1 MKKLYNRSI
10 TLILALAMVI
20 TLFAAYLE
28 PASAASSGKY
38 WLKVNQ
44 KRNVITAYKNIGGK
58 WKPVRAMLCST
69 GVNTSP
75 ATTTYN
81 GTWRT
86 SSKKRWLTM
95 SLDGNFFDYGQYTA
109 HLYGGIF
116 IHSVWY
122 YAPKHNAQARAE
134 FNKLGRKASH
144 GCIRVSTADA
154 KWMYDNCPAGTKVT
168 IYSSSNA
175 GPLGKPKAIKVPGS
189 AVRSWD
195 PTDPAKGNPLRH
207 LMPKPVI
214 KVKKAAVVKQGAAY
228 SLKSGVTA
236 KDPNSHMNLTNYV
249 KITKVQMKAA
259 GSSAYKKISTSAFST
274 KNAGTYVVT
283 YYVNDPWGRS
293 NSVNFRFTV
302 KAIETKPSI
311 SGASNRTVETGSSNA
326 VSGVTGKQ
334 GPSDRTAAIRV
345 TVKDPSGKTT
355 AMTYSQAKSYVFA
368 EDGNYTVIYALTST
382 KNKKVVAKS
391 TVTITA
397 QTLKEVPDVKGQ
409 TESAAKEALEKE
421 GFTVQTE
428 YQTLTAD
435 ELKQNADRFGDFSFG
450 QVYEQTAAGSKLK
463 AGSTVTIKVLKE
475 ESASSSAS
483 STAASK

>member
-1 MKKLYNRSI
+1 MKKSYNRTI
-10 TLILALAMVI
+10 TLVLALAMII

-44 KRNVITAYKNIGGK
+44 KRNVITAYKRTGGK

-69 GVNTSP
+69 GVNTTP
-75 ATTTYN
+75 ETTTYN

-95 SLDGNFFDYGQYTA
+95 SLDGSFFDYGQYTA

-134 FNKLGRKASH
+134 FNKLGKKASH

-168 IYSSSNA
+168 IYSSSKA
-175 GPLGKPKAIKVPGS
+175 GPLGKPKAIKVPGN
-189 AVRSWD
+189 ATRSWD

-214 KVKKAAVVKQGAAY
+214 KVKKASAVAQGASY
-228 SLKSGVTA
+228 NLKSGVTA
-236 KDPNSHMNLTNYV
+236 KDPNSFMDLTKYL
-249 KITKVQMKAA
+249 KVAKLQMKAA
-259 GSSAYKKISTSAFST
+259 GSSAYKKISTSSFST
-274 KNAGTYVVT
+274 DNAGTYVVT
-283 YYVNDPWGRS
+283 YYVKDPWGRS
-293 NSVNFRFTV
+293 KTASFKFVV
-302 KAIETKPSI
+302 KAAQSKPSI
-311 SGASNRTVETGSSNA
+311 SGAADRTVETGSSNA

-334 GPSDRTAAIRV
+334 GSTDRTSAIQV
-345 TVKDPSGKTT
+345 TIKDPSGKTST
-355 AMTYSQAKSYVFA
+355 MSYSKAEAYVFSK
-368 EDGNYTVIYALTST
+368 DGNYTVSYALTST
-382 KNKKVVAKS
+382 ADKKVVAKAS
-391 TVTITA
+391 VTITA
-397 QTLKEVPDVKGQ
+397 ETMNEVPDVKGK
-409 TESAAKEALEKE
+409 TEAEAKETLEKA

-428 YQTLTAD
+428 YTTLTAD
-435 ELKQNADRFGDFSFG
+435 ELKKNADRFGDASFG
-450 QVYEQTAAGSKLK
+450 QVYEQTTAGSKLK
-463 AGSTVTIKVLKE
+463 AGSAVTIKVLKE
-475 ESASSSAS
+475 ETSAS
-483 STAASK
+483 K

>member
-1 MKKLYNRSI
+1 MKKSYNRTI
-10 TLILALAMVI
+10 TLVLALAMII

-44 KRNVITAYKNIGGK
+44 KRNVITAYEKIGGK

-69 GVNTSP
+69 GVNRTP
-75 ATTTYN
+75 ETTTYN

-95 SLDGNFFDYGQYTA
+95 SLDGSFFDYGQYTA

-168 IYSSSNA
+168 VYSSSKS
-175 GPLGKPKAIKVPGS
+175 GPLGKPKAIKVPGH
-189 AVRSWD
+189 ATRSWD
-195 PTDPAKGNPLRH
+195 PTDPAKGNPLRY

-214 KVKKAAVVKQGAAY
+214 KVKKPTAVAQSASY
-228 SLKSGVTA
+228 NLLSGVTA
-236 KDPNSHMNLTNYV
+236 KDPNSFMSLTKYV
-249 KITKVQMKAA
+249 KVAKLQMKAA
-259 GSSAYKKISTSAFST
+259 GSTAYKKISTASFST
-274 KNAGTYVVT
+274 NNAGTYVVT

-293 NSVNFRFTV
+293 KAVNFKFVV
-302 KAIETKPSI
+302 KAAQSKPSI
-311 SGASNRTVETGSSNA
+311 SGAADRTVETGSSNA
-326 VSGVTGKQ
+326 VSGITGKQ
-334 GPSDRTAAIRV
+334 GSADRTSAIQV
-345 TVKDPSGKTT
+345 TIKDPSGKTST
-355 AMTYSQAKSYVFA
+355 MSYSKAAAYVFS
-368 EDGNYTVIYALTST
+368 EDGNYTVTYALTST
-382 KNKKVVAKS
+382 ANKKVVAKAS
-391 TVTITA
+391 VTITA
-397 QTLKEVPDVKGQ
+397 ETMKEVPDVKGK
-409 TESAAKEALEKE
+409 TEAEAKETLEKA

-428 YQTLTAD
+428 YTTLTAD
-435 ELKQNADRFGDFSFG
+435 ELKKNADRFGDASFG
-450 QVYEQTAAGSKLK
+450 QVYEQTTAGSKVK

-475 ESASSSAS
+475 EA
-483 STAASK
+483 AASK

>member
-1 MKKLYNRSI
+1 MKKTYNRTI
-10 TLILALAMVI
+10 TLVLALAMII

-44 KRNVITAYKNIGGK
+44 KRNVITAYKRTGGK

-69 GVNTSP
+69 GVNITP
-75 ATTTYN
+75 ETTTYN

-95 SLDGNFFDYGQYTA
+95 SLDGSFFDYGQYTA

-134 FNKLGRKASH
+134 FNKLGKKASH

-168 IYSSSNA
+168 IYSSSKA
-175 GPLGKPKAIKVPGS
+175 GPLGKPKAIKVPGN
-189 AVRSWD
+189 ATRSWD

-214 KVKKAAVVKQGAAY
+214 KVKKASAVAQGASY
-228 SLKSGVTA
+228 NLKSGVTA
-236 KDPNSHMNLTNYV
+236 KDPNSFMDLTKYL
-249 KITKVQMKAA
+249 KVAKLQMKAA
-259 GSSAYKKISTSAFST
+259 GSSAYKKISTSSFST
-274 KNAGTYVVT
+274 DNAGTYVVT
-283 YYVNDPWGRS
+283 YYVKDPWGRS
-293 NSVNFRFTV
+293 KTASFKFVV
-302 KAIETKPSI
+302 KTAQSKPSI
-311 SGASNRTVETGSSNA
+311 SGAADRTVETGSSNA

-334 GPSDRTAAIRV
+334 GSTDRTSAIQV
-345 TVKDPSGKTT
+345 TIKDPSGKTST
-355 AMTYSQAKSYVFA
+355 MSYSKAEAYVFSK
-368 EDGNYTVIYALTST
+368 DGNYTVSYALTST
-382 KNKKVVAKS
+382 ADKKVVAKAS
-391 TVTITA
+391 VTITA
-397 QTLKEVPDVKGQ
+397 ETMNEVPDVKGK
-409 TESAAKEALEKE
+409 TEAEAKETLEKA

-428 YQTLTAD
+428 YTTLTAD
-435 ELKQNADRFGDFSFG
+435 ELKKNADRFGDASFG
-450 QVYEQTAAGSKLK
+450 QVYEQTTAGSKLK
-463 AGSTVTIKVLKE
+463 AGSAVTIKVLKE
-475 ESASSSAS
+475 ETSAS
-483 STAASK
+483 K

>member
-1 MKKLYNRSI
+1 MKKSYNRTI
-10 TLILALAMVI
+10 TLVLALAMII

-44 KRNVITAYKNIGGK
+44 KRNVITAYKRTGGK

-69 GVNTSP
+69 GVNTTP
-75 ATTTYN
+75 ETTTYN

-95 SLDGNFFDYGQYTA
+95 SLDGSFFDYGQYTA

-168 IYSSSNA
+168 IYSSSKA
-175 GPLGKPKAIKVPGS
+175 GPLGKPKAIKVPGN
-189 AVRSWD
+189 ATRSWD

-214 KVKKAAVVKQGAAY
+214 KVKKASAVAQGASY
-228 SLKSGVTA
+228 NLKSGVTA
-236 KDPNSHMNLTNYV
+236 KDPNSFMDLTKYL
-249 KITKVQMKAA
+249 KVAKLQMKAA
-259 GSSAYKKISTSAFST
+259 GSSAYKKISTSSFST
-274 KNAGTYVVT
+274 DNAGTYVVT
-283 YYVNDPWGRS
+283 YYVKDPWGRS
-293 NSVNFRFTV
+293 KTASFKFVV
-302 KAIETKPSI
+302 KTAQSKPSI
-311 SGASNRTVETGSSNA
+311 SGAADRTVETGSSNA

-334 GPSDRTAAIRV
+334 GSTDRTSAIQV
-345 TVKDPSGKTT
+345 TIKDPSGKTST
-355 AMTYSQAKSYVFA
+355 MSYSKAEAYVFSK
-368 EDGNYTVIYALTST
+368 DGNYTVSYALTST
-382 KNKKVVAKS
+382 ADKKVVAKAS
-391 TVTITA
+391 VTITA
-397 QTLKEVPDVKGQ
+397 ETMKEVPDVKGK
-409 TESAAKEALEKE
+409 TEAEAKETLEKA

-428 YQTLTAD
+428 YTTLTAD
-435 ELKQNADRFGDFSFG
+435 ELKKNADRFGDASFG
-450 QVYEQTAAGSKLK
+450 QVYEQTTAGSKLK
-463 AGSTVTIKVLKE
+463 AGSAVTIKVLKE
-475 ESASSSAS
+475 ETSAS
-483 STAASK
+483 K

>member
-1 MKKLYNRSI
+1 MKKTYNRTI
-10 TLILALAMVI
+10 TLVLALAMII

-44 KRNVITAYKNIGGK
+44 KRNVITAYKRTGGK

-69 GVNTSP
+69 GVNTTP
-75 ATTTYN
+75 ETTTYN

-95 SLDGNFFDYGQYTA
+95 SLDGSFFDYGQYTA

-134 FNKLGRKASH
+134 FNKLGKKASH

-168 IYSSSNA
+168 IYSSSKA
-175 GPLGKPKAIKVPGS
+175 GPLGKPKAIKVPGN
-189 AVRSWD
+189 ATRSWD

-214 KVKKAAVVKQGAAY
+214 KVKKASAVAQGASY
-228 SLKSGVTA
+228 NLKSGVTA
-236 KDPNSHMNLTNYV
+236 KDPNSFMDLTKYL
-249 KITKVQMKAA
+249 KVAKLQMKAA
-259 GSSAYKKISTSAFST
+259 GSSAYKKISTSSFST
-274 KNAGTYVVT
+274 DNAGTYVVT
-283 YYVNDPWGRS
+283 YYVKDPWGRS
-293 NSVNFRFTV
+293 KTASFKFVV
-302 KAIETKPSI
+302 KTAQSKPSI
-311 SGASNRTVETGSSNA
+311 SGAADRTVETGSSNA

-334 GPSDRTAAIRV
+334 GSTDRTSAIQV
-345 TVKDPSGKTT
+345 TIKDPSGKTST
-355 AMTYSQAKSYVFA
+355 MSYSKAEAYVFSK
-368 EDGNYTVIYALTST
+368 DGNYTVSYALTST
-382 KNKKVVAKS
+382 ADKKVVAKAS
-391 TVTITA
+391 VTITA
-397 QTLKEVPDVKGQ
+397 ETMNEVPDVKGK
-409 TESAAKEALEKE
+409 TEAEAKETLEKA

-428 YQTLTAD
+428 YTTLTAD
-435 ELKQNADRFGDFSFG
+435 ELKKNADRFGDASFG
-450 QVYEQTAAGSKLK
+450 QVYEQTTAGSKLK
-463 AGSTVTIKVLKE
+463 AGSAVTIKVLKE
-475 ESASSSAS
+475 ETSAS
-483 STAASK
+483 K

>member
-1 MKKLYNRSI
+1 MKKTYNRTI
-10 TLILALAMVI
+10 TLVLALAMII

-44 KRNVITAYKNIGGK
+44 KRNVITAYKKTGGK

-69 GVNTSP
+69 GVNRTP
-75 ATTTYN
+75 ETTTYN

-95 SLDGNFFDYGQYTA
+95 SLDGSFFDYGQYTA

-168 IYSSSNA
+168 VYSSSKA
-175 GPLGKPKAIKVPGS
+175 GPLGKPKAIKVPGH

-195 PTDPAKGNPLRH
+195 PTDPAKGNPLRY

-214 KVKKAAVVKQGAAY
+214 KVKKASAVAQGASY
-228 SLKSGVTA
+228 NLLSGVTA
-236 KDPNSHMNLTNYV
+236 KDPNSFMSLTKYL
-249 KITKVQMKAA
+249 KVAKLQMKASGA
-259 GSSAYKKISTSAFST
+259 SAYKKISTSSFST

-283 YYVNDPWGRS
+283 YYVKDPWGRS
-293 NSVNFRFTV
+293 KAVNFKFVV
-302 KAIETKPSI
+302 KAAQSKPSI
-311 SGASNRTVETGSSNA
+311 SGAADRTVETGSSNA
-326 VSGVTGKQ
+326 VSGITGKQ
-334 GPSDRTAAIRV
+334 GSADRTSAIQV
-345 TVKDPSGKTT
+345 TIKDPSGKTET
-355 AMTYSQAKSYVFA
+355 MSYSKAQAYVFSK
-368 EDGNYTVIYALTST
+368 DGAYTVTYALTST
-382 KNKKVVAKS
+382 ADKKVVAKAS
-391 TVTITA
+391 VTITA
-397 QTLKEVPDVKGQ
+397 ETMKEVPDVKGK
-409 TESAAKEALEKE
+409 TEAAAKETLEKA

-428 YQTLTAD
+428 YTTLTAD
-435 ELKQNADRFGDFSFG
+435 ELKKNADKFGDASFG
-450 QVYEQTAAGSKLK
+450 QVYEQTTAGSKLK

-475 ESASSSAS
+475 E
-483 STAASK
+483 TAASK

>member
-1 MKKLYNRSI
+1 MKKSYNRTI
-10 TLILALAMVI
+10 TLVLALAMII

-44 KRNVITAYKNIGGK
+44 KRNVITAYKRTGGK

-69 GVNTSP
+69 GVNTTP
-75 ATTTYN
+75 ETTTYN

-95 SLDGNFFDYGQYTA
+95 SLDGSFFDYGQYTA

-134 FNKLGRKASH
+134 FNKLGKKASH

-168 IYSSSNA
+168 VYSSSKA
-175 GPLGKPKAIKVPGS
+175 GPLGKPKAIKVPGN
-189 AVRSWD
+189 ATRSWD

-214 KVKKAAVVKQGAAY
+214 KVKKASAVAQGASY
-228 SLKSGVTA
+228 NLKSGVTA
-236 KDPNSHMNLTNYV
+236 KDPNSFMDLTKYL
-249 KITKVQMKAA
+249 KVAKLQMKAA
-259 GSSAYKKISTSAFST
+259 GSSAYKKISTSSFST
-274 KNAGTYVVT
+274 DNAGTYVVT
-283 YYVNDPWGRS
+283 YYVKDPWGRS
-293 NSVNFRFTV
+293 KTASFKFVV
-302 KAIETKPSI
+302 KTAQSKPSI
-311 SGASNRTVETGSSNA
+311 SGAADRTVETGSSNA

-334 GPSDRTAAIRV
+334 GSTDRTSAIQV
-345 TVKDPSGKTT
+345 TIKDPSGKTST
-355 AMTYSQAKSYVFA
+355 MSYSKAEAYVFSK
-368 EDGNYTVIYALTST
+368 DGNYTVSYALTST
-382 KNKKVVAKS
+382 ADKKVVAKAS
-391 TVTITA
+391 VTITA
-397 QTLKEVPDVKGQ
+397 ETMKEVPDVKGK
-409 TESAAKEALEKE
+409 TEAEAKETLEKA

-428 YQTLTAD
+428 YTTLTAD
-435 ELKQNADRFGDFSFG
+435 ELKKNADRFGDASFG
-450 QVYEQTAAGSKLK
+450 QVYEQTTAGSKLK
-463 AGSTVTIKVLKE
+463 AGSAVTIKVLKE
-475 ESASSSAS
+475 ETSAS
-483 STAASK
+483 K

>member
-1 MKKLYNRSI
+1 MKKSYNRSI
-10 TLILALAMVI
+10 TLVLALAMVL

-28 PASAASSGKY
+28 PASAATGGKY

-44 KRNVITAYKNIGGK
+44 KRNVITAYKKTGGK

-95 SLDGNFFDYGQYTA
+95 SLDGSFFDYGQYTA

-154 KWMYDNCPAGTKVT
+154 KWIYDNCPSGTKVT
-168 IYSSSNA
+168 VYSSSKA
-175 GPLGKPKAIKVPGS
+175 GPLGKPKAIKVPGNS
-189 AVRSWD
+189 VRSWD
-195 PTDPAKGNPLRH
+195 PTDPAKGNPLRY

-214 KVKKAAVVKQGAAY
+214 KVKKASVVKQGASY

-236 KDPNSHMNLTNYV
+236 KDPNSFMSLTNYV
-249 KITKVQMKAA
+249 KITKLQMKAA

-302 KAIETKPSI
+302 KAADKPAI
-311 SGASNRTVETGSSNA
+311 SGASDRTVETGSSNA

-334 GPSDRTAAIRV
+334 GSADRTSAIRV
-345 TVKDPSGKTT
+345 TVKDPSGKVST
-355 AMTYSQAKSYVFA
+355 MTYSQAKSYVFSQ
-368 EDGNYTVIYALTST
+368 DGSYTVTYALTST
-382 KNKKVVAKS
+382 QNKKLTVKS

-409 TESAAKEALEKE
+409 TESAAKETLEKA

-435 ELKQNADRFGDFSFG
+435 ELKQNADRFGDYSFG
-450 QVYEQTAAGSKLK
+450 QVCEQTSAGSRLK

-475 ESASSSAS
+475 ESPSSSTS
-483 STAASK
+483 STSASK

>member
-1 MKKLYNRSI
+1 MKKSYNRTI
-10 TLILALAMVI
+10 TLVLALAMII

-44 KRNVITAYKNIGGK
+44 KRNVITAYKRTGGK

-69 GVNTSP
+69 GVNTTP
-75 ATTTYN
+75 ETTTYN

-95 SLDGNFFDYGQYTA
+95 SLDGSFFDYGQYTA

-134 FNKLGRKASH
+134 FNKLGKKASH

-168 IYSSSNA
+168 IYSSSKA
-175 GPLGKPKAIKVPGS
+175 GPLGKPKAIKVPGN
-189 AVRSWD
+189 ATRSWD

-214 KVKKAAVVKQGAAY
+214 KVKKASAVAQGASY
-228 SLKSGVTA
+228 NLKSGVTA
-236 KDPNSHMNLTNYV
+236 KDPNSFMDLTKYL
-249 KITKVQMKAA
+249 KVAKLQMKAA
-259 GSSAYKKISTSAFST
+259 GSSAYKKISTSSFST
-274 KNAGTYVVT
+274 DNAGTYVVT
-283 YYVNDPWGRS
+283 YYVKDPWGRS
-293 NSVNFRFTV
+293 KTASFKFVV
-302 KAIETKPSI
+302 KTAQSKPSI
-311 SGASNRTVETGSSNA
+311 SGAADRTVETGSSNA

-334 GPSDRTAAIRV
+334 GSTDRTSAIQV
-345 TVKDPSGKTT
+345 TIKDPSGKTST
-355 AMTYSQAKSYVFA
+355 MSYSKAEAYVFSK
-368 EDGNYTVIYALTST
+368 DGNYTVSYALTST
-382 KNKKVVAKS
+382 ADKKVVAKAS
-391 TVTITA
+391 VTITA
-397 QTLKEVPDVKGQ
+397 ETMKEVPDVKGK
-409 TESAAKEALEKE
+409 TEAEAKETLEKA

-428 YQTLTAD
+428 YTTLTAD
-435 ELKQNADRFGDFSFG
+435 ELKKNADRFGDASFG
-450 QVYEQTAAGSKLK
+450 QVYEQTTAGSKLK
-463 AGSTVTIKVLKE
+463 AGSAVTIKVLKE
-475 ESASSSAS
+475 ETSAS
-483 STAASK
+483 K